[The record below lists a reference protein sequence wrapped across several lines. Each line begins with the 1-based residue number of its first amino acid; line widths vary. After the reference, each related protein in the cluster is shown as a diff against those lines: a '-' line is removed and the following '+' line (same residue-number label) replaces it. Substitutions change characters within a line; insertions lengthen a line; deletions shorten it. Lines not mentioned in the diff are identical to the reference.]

1 MLSCLDGSLIDGSDI
16 GRAGMSA
23 IREAY
28 LQAAVSTAE
37 LVRDPAVAAAW
48 DRPSALAEFSVRGL
62 TGHLAFQVLGVPP
75 VLAAAAPEAAQST
88 LSDYYAK
95 SAWIGADVD
104 AEVNVRLREF
114 SEDIAAK
121 GAPALVEEIDSA
133 LQELRAA
140 LPAEPADREVAFS
153 GRTLLVDDFLITR
166 MMEMA
171 VHSDDLATSVGIAT
185 PELPSEVYDP
195 VLALLSQ
202 LAVRR
207 HGQTAVLRALSRAER
222 APGMIAAI

>member
-1 MLSCLDGSLIDGSDI
+1 MIDGSDT
-16 GRAGMSA
+16 GRAGLSA
-23 IREAY
+23 IREGY
-28 LQAAVSTAE
+28 LQAAASTAE

-48 DRPSALAEFSVRGL
+48 DQPSALAEFSVRGL
-62 TGHLAFQVLGVPP
+62 TGHLASQVLV
-75 VLAAAAPEAAQST
+75 VQRLLAVAAPEAAPST

-133 LQELRAA
+133 MQDLRSA
-140 LPAEPADREVAFS
+140 LPAEPPGRAVAFS

-185 PELPSEVYDP
+185 PELPSEVYGP

-207 HGQTAVLRALSRAER
+207 HGQTAVPAALSRAER
-222 APGMIAAI
+222 APGTIAAI